1 LEDVSTKTEFRPYAG
16 EQDLLRLR
24 VFLMNTRTLGSHMH
38 VGDLVW
44 RLYLVSINFK
54 LEDNI
59 RLYERDGQLQG
70 FALFDPRDTSV
81 LWELAL
87 PEMACEDEVLGWA
100 IERYVQRGRPR
111 GRLLTGALR
120 DDAHAIALLERY
132 GFQRAESFYVLNQL
146 SLTGRTEPSNETRG
160 YTVRCMAGE
169 QEHAEH
175 ASAHR
180 EVFHPSS
187 VTAESYVRLMRLPG
201 YERELDLLAVTPQ
214 GQIGAFCLAWV
225 DLVNGVGEFEPVG
238 TRPAYRRRGMARAV
252 LLEGLRR
259 LQARGCETAIV
270 WTDGDNAGGQALYES
285 VGFRPV
291 QRDDDYEYRD
301 H

>member
-1 LEDVSTKTEFRPYAG
+1 MNTKTEFRPYAG

-54 LEDNI
+54 LEDNV

-81 LWELAL
+81 LWQLAL

-100 IERYVQRGRPR
+100 IERYVRLGRPH

-132 GFQRAESFYVLNQL
+132 GFRRAESFYVLNQL
-146 SLTGRTEPSNETRG
+146 ALAGRTDQPVAAWG

-169 QEHAEH
+169 QEHAAR

-187 VTAESYVRLMRLPG
+187 VTPESYVRLMRLPG

-214 GQIGAFCLAWV
+214 GEIGAFCLAWV
-225 DLVNGVGEFEPVG
+225 DPVNGVGEFEPVG
-238 TRPAYRRRGMARAV
+238 TRPDYRRRGMARAV

-259 LQARGCETAIV
+259 MQARGCETAIV
-270 WTDGDNAGGQALYES
+270 WTDGDNAGAQALYES